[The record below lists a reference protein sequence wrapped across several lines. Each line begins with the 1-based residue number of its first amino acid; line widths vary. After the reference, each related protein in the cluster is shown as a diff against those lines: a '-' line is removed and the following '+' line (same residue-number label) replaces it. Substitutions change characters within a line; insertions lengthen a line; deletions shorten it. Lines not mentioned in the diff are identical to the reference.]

1 MASKSKWKQPEWA
14 DSVLEDTGASFLHEK
29 KRHLGKYNRKR
40 NSKVSKRKSISHNKA
55 SNKSAVRSQTKTKS
69 TATKHQKDKPDNI
82 ISDKK
87 SQDASCQ
94 LNTQTQKSMMIKRR
108 PLSIQ
113 TQQILSLLSNAID
126 ANKTK
131 YRVLSKTLNMKVL
144 STLTLY
150 QSLKAHLSMYIFR
163 HYTKMVEMILQDLE

>member
-131 YRVLSKTLNMKVL
+131 KCIAVCLRFFHIIV
-144 STLTLY
+144 
-150 QSLKAHLSMYIFR
+150 
-163 HYTKMVEMILQDLE
+163 TKMAMHETFMVRVFIRMVNTR